1 MNISSVGFVSAV
13 IYTAISLVVA
23 GLFLAFTL
31 AGEYTWVARLGGAA
45 WVFLLS
51 MIVSMP
57 VITPM
62 VKKRLGIQTG

>member
-1 MNISSVGFVSAV
+1 MMRVSNAGFLSAM
-13 IYTAISLVVA
+13 IYTAISLVAAAVFL
-23 GLFLAFTL
+23 GLTL

-57 VITPM
+57 IITPL
-62 VKKRLGIQTG
+62 VKARLGK